1 MTLRFYLHSP
11 TVIFE
16 ALVNETGSIVY
27 PVQDITF
34 DNVSTGAYDDIL
46 PGMTVLFG
54 SSQGADDYGRNR
66 IRADATSTVLKIGRS
81 SIGTHDGEIQLVNNA
96 FITVLNDFRIW
107 SKVPYIDADDESEDL
122 GAMFKDGDIVVGT
135 NTTTPPPVANTG
147 PPAAGT
153 IDSGTSKLAVS
164 LPPGGVNQSFAVADS
179 ATISS
184 YLWVLPTGCA
194 FTFGTVA
201 TDEAIQISAD
211 PGFHWISLTVTDSNG
226 KTHTTRTFVYAR
238 DPDADDTI
246 GTSVIKEHRIT
257 RHGQTVSVEVT
268 QSIAESTYPDG
279 TICVLMDGEP
289 ESQATRRNI
298 LFWGWVQTDPANLEA
313 TREAYLT
320 KTTLKCVDVAGRL
333 DALPGFSQAVYNDVK
348 REDANPDI
356 TWAYM
361 TTPHWDKLLHYII
374 HWHST
379 ALELTDWQNT
389 GIGDSY
395 PFTVRE
401 AGGASLFSQ
410 MNNQCESLCPGH
422 YFTCDRQGML
432 ACPVDPML
440 QEVGDRT
447 ATVQANIP
455 VSNWSK
461 IRYTHQRS
469 PRVHWLDDSAI
480 VANALV
486 VNGIFSHAP
495 GDSPGQGEMRNTHG
509 EQIAINQTQ
518 LNQVTGHRYARM
530 NAPESTFNIKLTQS
544 QDNLIDPAAMEWTTV
559 NIDAAS
565 ASERGLV
572 LTTARGLVNEMVIRY
587 LQQREAVNRDITI
600 LWERETVGLPA
611 VTVIPPEIPP
621 ADDVVPYPG
630 PSEEWTPPD
639 LDDDVYGGSPEAY
652 FMWNYDELFR
662 TWDISVP
669 SPTWEKVYDEDA
681 SAADGI
687 TYIFEVQS
695 VLYSAT
701 TCGGFMITDVG
712 LHWCSDLMADAP
724 LVWTEIL
731 TNVETQAQEE
741 APGVGDV
748 NVITSFTTWGKH
760 PGYIICMTAANSTQ
774 LELGD
779 YKHIYTYHSH
789 DFGETWK
796 QVDAGTVQAE
806 QIYSGS
812 APGDGY
818 RSYCFC
824 ALKSLGMYRD
834 EAGHVY
840 AHRSSYR
847 HGLQQAGT
855 VFVSEDA
862 GETWVR
868 RAEEILDQYANEENG
883 GLRHPYPDLTSLA
896 YCTGDGYGIS
906 ARGNMEST
914 TDEFVTTDLIIER
927 NVFPV
932 GYGGIPNCY
941 IGNKDPFRNGHII
954 IFLQYTAGGS
964 PYPAHVMETED
975 SGASWSR
982 LGSDEWG
989 TGNRNYPNHNHPSIA
1004 WSDMDGW
1011 PGNPNWWATM
1021 RSWSQDTDAPLF
1033 YTTQDNFATR
1043 DDKSGN
1049 LEALVGHD
1057 SWKSGINGGAFA
1069 LPKVGVNS

>member
-34 DNVSTGAYDDIL
+34 DTVTTGAFGDVL

-66 IRADATSTVLKIGRS
+66 IRADATSTVLKVGRS
-81 SIGTHDGEIQLVNNA
+81 SIGTHDGEIQVVNNA

-164 LPPGGVNQSFAVADS
+164 LPPGGVNQSFAVADG

-184 YLWVLPTGCA
+184 YLWVIPAGCA
-194 FTFGTVA
+194 YTFGTVA
-201 TDEAIQISAD
+201 TDGDIQIECD
-211 PGFHWISLTVTDSNG
+211 PGFYWISLTVTDSNG

-246 GTSVIKEHRIT
+246 GAANITEHRIT
-257 RHGQTVSVEVT
+257 RHGQTVSVKVT
-268 QSIAESTYPDG
+268 QDIAESTYPDG
-279 TICVLMDGEP
+279 TICLLMDGEP

-298 LFWGWVQTDPANLEA
+298 LFWGWVQTDPASLEA
-313 TREAYLT
+313 TREASLT
-320 KTTLKCVDVAGRL
+320 STTLKCVDVAGRL

-361 TTPHWDKLLHYII
+361 IDPDWDKLLHYIV

-389 GIGDSY
+389 GVGSNF

-410 MNNQCESLCPGH
+410 MNNQCESLCPAH

-509 EQIAINQTQ
+509 EQIAPDQTT
-518 LNQVTGHRYARM
+518 LNKVTGHRYARM

-572 LTTARGLVNEMVIRY
+572 LTTARGLVSEMVVRY
-587 LQQREAVNRDITI
+587 LQTKESVDRDLTL

-611 VTVIPPEIPP
+611 VTVIPPDIPP
-621 ADDVVPYPG
+621 ADDHVPYPG
-630 PSEEWTPPD
+630 DPELTDGFTGLPKAYMFWDNDSVARTFDILASPPSWEDVTGTITGKI
-639 LDDDVYGGSPEAY
+639 LDCQY
-652 FMWNYDELFR
+652 FSRPNGNETVGMWCLTRAGLWLCLDFFAG
-662 TWDISVP
+662 T
-669 SPTWEKVYDEDA
+669 PTWENVRTLA
-681 SAADGI
+681 
-687 TYIFEVQS
+687 EVQAAETVPDDGAS
-695 VLYSAT
+695 EIQCMAND
-701 TCGGFMITDVG
+701 GGFPGRVIIATQPDG
-712 LHWCSDLMADAP
+712 STLSPNANWLHAYFHISSD
-724 LVWTEIL
+724 
-731 TNVETQAQEE
+731 
-741 APGVGDV
+741 
-748 NVITSFTTWGKH
+748 
-760 PGYIICMTAANSTQ
+760 Y
-774 LELGD
+774 
-779 YKHIYTYHSH
+779 
-789 DFGETWK
+789 GETWTLC
-796 QVDAGTVQAE
+796 DAADEMDWTNTGGTGGHMFISWYGMDWFRVAGGR
-806 QIYSGS
+806 IYALRNSTRYSGS
-812 APGDGY
+812 STVETIVMYSDDLGDTWV
-818 RSYCFC
+818 
-824 ALKSLGMYRD
+824 K
-834 EAGHVY
+834 GHVFPTQSNNWGTGTILNPHPN
-840 AHRSSYR
+840 ATSSMFAAN
-847 HGLQQAGT
+847 GSTG
-855 VFVSEDA
+855 VSSRPNIHSSVD
-862 GETWVR
+862 
-868 RAEEILDQYANEENG
+868 D
-883 GLRHPYPDLTSLA
+883 
-896 YCTGDGYGIS
+896 GD
-906 ARGNMEST
+906 NFTEQ
-914 TDEFVTTDLIIER
+914 TD
-927 NVFPV
+927 PV
-932 GYGGIPNCY
+932 GYGGSEHIRPNSKHSAD
-941 IGNKDPFRNGHII
+941 GDQHHVLAWMRDDD
-954 IFLQYTAGGS
+954 GS
-964 PYPAHVMETED
+964 PYHYALYD
-975 SGASWSR
+975 SDNSGVTWNQLFDTADTK
-982 LGSDEWG
+982 LYA
-989 TGNRNYPNHNHPSIA
+989 TPN
-1004 WSDMDGW
+1004 GW
-1011 PGNPNWWATM
+1011 PADLDYWFTIS
-1021 RSWSQDTDAPLF
+1021 RSGVEPLVQLTTD
-1033 YTTQDNFATR
+1033 YFATGFGA
-1043 DDKSGN
+1043 DKEGDLDTVIGGFEHNSVLGTT
-1049 LEALVGHD
+1049 G
-1057 SWKSGINGGAFA
+1057 GIA
-1069 LPKVGVNS
+1069 LPKLGVNA

>member
-16 ALVNETGSIVY
+16 ALVDETGSITY

-34 DNVSTGAYDDIL
+34 DNVSTGAFGDIL

-122 GAMFKDGDIVVGT
+122 GAMFKDGDLEVGT

-153 IDSGTSKLAVS
+153 IDSGTSKFAVS

-246 GTSVIKEHRIT
+246 GASVIKEHRIT
-257 RHGQTVSVEVT
+257 RHGQTISVEVT

-298 LFWGWVQTDPANLEA
+298 LFWGWVQTEPASLQA
-313 TREAYLT
+313 TREASLT
-320 KTTLKCVDVAGRL
+320 NTTLKCVDVAGRL

-348 REDANPDI
+348 RENVNPSI

-361 TTPHWDKLLHYII
+361 VDPDWDKLLHYII

-389 GIGDSY
+389 GVGSNF

-410 MNNQCESLCPGH
+410 INNQCESLCPAH

-469 PRVHWLDDSAI
+469 PKVHWLDDSAI

-530 NAPESTFNIKLTQS
+530 NAPESTFNIQLTQS
-544 QDNLIDPAAMEWTTV
+544 QDNLIEPAAMEWTTV
-559 NIDAAS
+559 NIDADA

-572 LTTARGLVNEMVIRY
+572 LATARGLVSEMVIRY
-587 LQQREAVNRDITI
+587 MQTKESVDRDVNL

-621 ADDVVPYPG
+621 ADDTDPYPG
-630 PSEEWTPPD
+630 PAETPTDFYGDPKYYIAWD
-639 LDDDVYGGSPEAY
+639 EDNVCRTVDVMASP
-652 FMWNYDELFR
+652 
-662 TWDISVP
+662 
-669 SPTWEKVYDEDA
+669 PTWTKIDT
-681 SAADGI
+681 GI
-687 TYIFEVQS
+687 T
-695 VLYSAT
+695 
-701 TCGGFMITDVG
+701 
-712 LHWCSDLMADAP
+712 
-724 LVWTEIL
+724 
-731 TNVETQAQEE
+731 
-741 APGVGDV
+741 
-748 NVITSFTTWGKH
+748 
-760 PGYIICMTAANSTQ
+760 GYIIDCQYVARPNGNETVGLWCLTSDGLWWSADILEATPSWTNKRSLVTIQSVETTPDDGLAEIRCLAIDGGYPGRAIIATQPDGSTLTPNANWLHAYFHITHDYGDNWTLCDAADEITYTNSGGTHGHMFISLQ
-774 LELGD
+774 GMD
-779 YKHIYTYHSH
+779 WFRVAGGRIYAVRGSTRYST
-789 DFGETWK
+789 G
-796 QVDAGTVQAE
+796 GTVE
-806 QIYSGS
+806 NIIMYS
-812 APGDGY
+812 DD
-818 RSYCFC
+818 
-824 ALKSLGMYRD
+824 L
-834 EAGHVY
+834 
-840 AHRSSYR
+840 
-847 HGLQQAGT
+847 
-855 VFVSEDA
+855 
-862 GETWVR
+862 GETWVKGNVFASQINGWGDGTILNPHPAATSSLFTIIGGTGVSSR
-868 RAEEILDQYANEENG
+868 PSLSTGVDDGDTQVEQANPAGFGGCINWNRANSKHNADTHEHHVMVWTRDNDGAPYNCTLFDSDDGGATWNAVIDSLLSENRYRTPNG
-883 GLRHPYPDLTSLA
+883 WPVNTDTWFTIAATSLQPIVQYTDDYYA
-896 YCTGDGYGIS
+896 TGMGVDKE
-906 ARGNMEST
+906 GNLDTVAGGWGMVEGRST
-914 TDEFVTTDLIIER
+914 T
-927 NVFPV
+927 
-932 GYGGIPNCY
+932 GGI
-941 IGNKDPFRNGHII
+941 
-954 IFLQYTAGGS
+954 
-964 PYPAHVMETED
+964 
-975 SGASWSR
+975 
-982 LGSDEWG
+982 
-989 TGNRNYPNHNHPSIA
+989 
-1004 WSDMDGW
+1004 
-1011 PGNPNWWATM
+1011 
-1021 RSWSQDTDAPLF
+1021 
-1033 YTTQDNFATR
+1033 
-1043 DDKSGN
+1043 
-1049 LEALVGHD
+1049 
-1057 SWKSGINGGAFA
+1057 A
-1069 LPKVGVNS
+1069 LPKIGLNA